1 MRCRACLAN
10 LHRRLSMGDAMQG
23 LVWACAA
30 LMALTTLGLVVA
42 IRGSASAHPIP
53 WPPSSEIP
61 PGALA
66 ALSPASLWHN
76 T

>member
-42 IRGSASAHPIP
+42 IRGSAGAHPTAR
-53 WPPSSEIP
+53 PPSNDPP
-61 PGALA
+61 PGTLA
-66 ALSPASLWHN
+66 ALSPARLWYD